1 MGAKLHG
8 YEVDRPVRAG
18 YLGDEKGGMK
28 MERFWGD
35 SNMVIKQKEKH
46 PTREILEKGGV
57 VDGESFELMLR
68 EEAEENKMS
77 ALEDIEE
84 NLIQL
89 NKTVYE
95 IYRLLAQERS

>member
-1 MGAKLHG
+1 M
-8 YEVDRPVRAG
+8 D
-18 YLGDEKGGMK
+18 
-28 MERFWGD
+28 RFWGD
-35 SNMVIKQKEKH
+35 SNMVIRQKEKH

-95 IYRLLAQERS
+95 IYRFLINNRQG

>member
-1 MGAKLHG
+1 M
-8 YEVDRPVRAG
+8 
-18 YLGDEKGGMK
+18 
-28 MERFWGD
+28 
-35 SNMVIKQKEKH
+35 
-46 PTREILEKGGV
+46 

-95 IYRLLAQERS
+95 IYKLLIQERS

>member
-1 MGAKLHG
+1 M
-8 YEVDRPVRAG
+8 
-18 YLGDEKGGMK
+18 
-28 MERFWGD
+28 
-35 SNMVIKQKEKH
+35 
-46 PTREILEKGGV
+46 